1 MFGYKL
7 YIHIPKDERSKL
19 DDKAKKCIF
28 LGYGHEE
35 IGYRYW
41 DPVARKLI
49 KSRDVVFFEDEI
61 VGDEWKSNE
70 S

>member
-1 MFGYKL
+1 MFGCKE
-7 YIHIPKDERSKL
+7 YIHIPKYERSKL

-28 LGYGHEE
+28 LGYGHEK

-49 KSRDVVFFEDEI
+49 KSRDVVFLEDQIFGHAENS
-61 VGDEWKSNE
+61 DES
-70 S
+70 

>member
-19 DDKAKKCIF
+19 DDKAKNFIF
-28 LGYGHEE
+28 LSYGHEE

-61 VGDEWKSNE
+61 VGDEEKSNE